1 VSTSDILAVLA
12 TIAGLA
18 MALSPALQI
27 RRMRRTRSSN
37 DVSLL
42 YLGMLTLGFLVWI
55 AYGFSI
61 PNWVLVGTNSASL
74 TFMVVT
80 ILVALRYRRSGSRRA
95 AAALAAETEE
105 RQVKPAAPAASTD
118 GAGPSSGAG

>member
-1 VSTSDILAVLA
+1 MSTSDILAVLA

-18 MALSPALQI
+18 MALSPTLQI

-42 YLGMLTLGFLVWI
+42 YLGMLTLGFVVWI
-55 AYGFSI
+55 AYGVSI
-61 PNWVLVGTNSASL
+61 PNWVLVGTNTASL

-95 AAALAAETEE
+95 AAALAAEAEE
-105 RQVKPAAPAASTD
+105 REAKAAAAPASTE
-118 GAGPSSGAG
+118 GAGPGGAG